1 MTLTDSGHVTSSVV
15 WGFVCSVSR
24 NLRRNPEERKLEVRF
39 GIVRDRKKRFFEVT
53 LVGSGHVTCS
63 AVRGTET
70 ELFWCHEES

>member
-1 MTLTDSGHVTSSVV
+1 ME
-15 WGFVCSVSR
+15 
-24 NLRRNPEERKLEVRF
+24 RNPEERKTEVRF
-39 GIVRDRKKRFFEVT
+39 GVVKDRKKRFFEVT